1 MVIMSMETY
10 ERSSF
15 LNNVYDKLEEA
26 KLDLKNKKV
35 CKPEDSVKR
44 IKEKNLE
51 ESPLMYP
58 LGSNLRLQEEE
69 YHRFLFKNNFMTL

>member
-44 IKEKNLE
+44 IKEKK
-51 ESPLMYP
+51 S
-58 LGSNLRLQEEE
+58 
-69 YHRFLFKNNFMTL
+69 